1 MDYKTEGLE
10 IPNVIKAFDFFSQI
24 YCQKF
29 EEGAMD
35 DKDQELHDKI
45 RGLGVYKMVSD
56 IHDEDYTTPMAALKT
71 YK

>member
-1 MDYKTEGLE
+1 M
-10 IPNVIKAFDFFSQI
+10 KAFDFFSQI

-35 DKDQELHDKI
+35 DKEYELHDKQ
-45 RGLGVYKMVSD
+45 RTLGVYKMISD
-56 IHDEDYTTPMAALKT
+56 IHDEDYSTPLAALKT